1 LFNRYFQD
9 EIANLRDLGAEF
21 SKAHPAVAPMLSG
34 LSSDPDVE
42 RLLEGVAFLTA
53 LLREKLD
60 DEFPEI
66 IHELVQLIWPHY
78 LRPIPAASIVAFT
91 PKPTLQQTMTIP
103 AGVQVA
109 SVPVEGTSCLFQT
122 CYPVAVHPLEIL
134 EAVFVEAAG
143 QLPAI
148 SLKLELRNTSLEDWH
163 PEFLRFYLAGET
175 MPAPDLYLLFRRH
188 LREIVLRPL
197 DGGGEAAMLT
207 PDKFQPVGFA
217 GDESLL
223 PYPGNAFPGYRIIQE
238 YFMLPEKYLF
248 LDLNGWDQWPNR
260 GAGNQFEISF
270 VFDRLPLMPGHI
282 RKGDF
287 VLGAAPVVNIFPYD
301 ADPVRLDHRKTDY
314 RVRPSG
320 ANDAHYQ
327 VYSVDKVVGFAQGS
341 ARETVYA
348 PFEIFTPDPEANP
361 VFHTHIKNSPVR
373 SGFDMF
379 LSVVYPPGAEPPVQV
394 TLSTQLQCTN
404 GYLPEGI
411 RVGDICLPTGSTPE
425 YVDFKNIRPP
435 TSNILPPI
443 GTNLLWRLL
452 SHLSLNYTSLATAE
466 NLRAILDLYNF
477 EESRDRPA
485 FLANQKRINGIEK
498 ITSTASDRLISG
510 TMMRGLEVRVD
521 ARQDHFAS
529 TGDLYLFGSIVDYF
543 LGVYASMNTY
553 TRFSVKESL
562 KGDIYQWPA
571 RVGDR
576 LLI

>member
-1 LFNRYFQD
+1 MFNRYFQD
-9 EIANLRDLGAEF
+9 EIANLRELGAEF

-34 LSSDPDVE
+34 RSADPDVE

-60 DEFPEI
+60 DEFPEL

-109 SVPVEGTSCLFQT
+109 SVPVEGTPCLFQT
-122 CYPVAVHPLEIL
+122 CYPVTIYPLEIL
-134 EAVFVEAAG
+134 EAAYIETAG
-143 QLPAI
+143 QPPAI
-148 SLKLELRNTSLEDWH
+148 SLTLELHNTSLKDWN
-163 PEFLRFYLAGET
+163 PDSLRLYFSGET
-175 MPAPDLYLLFRRH
+175 TPAPDLFMLLRQY
-188 LREIVLRPL
+188 LREIVIQPL

-207 PDKFQPVGFA
+207 PDNLKSVGYSD
-217 GDESLL
+217 DECLL
-223 PYPGNAFPGYRIIQE
+223 PYPGNSFPGYRILQE
-238 YFMLPEKYLF
+238 YFILPEKYLF
-248 LDLNGWDQWPNR
+248 LDLKGWGRWQNR
-260 GAGNQFEISF
+260 GEGNRFEISF
-270 VFDRLPLMPGHI
+270 VFDQLPFVPSNI

-287 VLGAAPVVNIFPYD
+287 VLGAAPVINIFPYD
-301 ADPVRLDHRKTDY
+301 ADPIRLDHRQTEY

-320 ANDAHYQ
+320 ANDDHFQ
-327 VYSVDKVVGFAQGS
+327 VYSVEKVIGFAQGS

-361 VFHTHIKNSPVR
+361 VFHTRVKTSPVR

-379 LSVVYPPGAEPPVQV
+379 LSAVYPPGTNPTVLV
-394 TLSTQLQCTN
+394 TLSIQLQCTN

-411 RVGDICLPTGSTPE
+411 RVGDICIPTGSTPE
-425 YVDFKNIRPP
+425 YVEFKNLRPP
-435 TSNILPPI
+435 TSNILPPL

-477 EESRDRPA
+477 EANRDRPA

-498 ITSTASDRLISG
+498 VISSPPTAWFP
-510 TMMRGLEVRVD
+510 V
-521 ARQDHFAS
+521 
-529 TGDLYLFGSIVDYF
+529 
-543 LGVYASMNTY
+543 
-553 TRFSVKESL
+553 
-562 KGDIYQWPA
+562 P
-571 RVGDR
+571 
-576 LLI
+576 